1 MSITEDFNR
10 IKIALIERKGAEKW
24 LEKQLGKSST
34 ILLKGG
40 SNMIKPS
47 IITLLD
53 IDWNELFNKNEL
65 LFFCLTSLYYEK
77 HK

>member
-1 MSITEDFNR
+1 MPITEDFNH
-10 IKIALIERKGAEKW
+10 IKIALIERKEAEKW
-24 LEKQLGKSST
+24 LGKSST

-47 IITLLD
+47 IITLLN
-53 IDWNELFNKNEL
+53 IDWNELFNKNKL